1 MNDYLTPMQA
11 IRKKCLECSNGQ
23 YNEIRGCLIKTC
35 PLYSFRIGEKQNKK
49 YDSTSEQ
56 ITLDLLE
63 IEY

>member
-1 MNDYLTPMQA
+1 MNEILTPIQA

-35 PLYSFRIGEKQNKK
+35 PLYSFRVGENPVKK
-49 YDSTSEQ
+49 NESTEEQ
-56 ITLDLLE
+56 ISLDLFT